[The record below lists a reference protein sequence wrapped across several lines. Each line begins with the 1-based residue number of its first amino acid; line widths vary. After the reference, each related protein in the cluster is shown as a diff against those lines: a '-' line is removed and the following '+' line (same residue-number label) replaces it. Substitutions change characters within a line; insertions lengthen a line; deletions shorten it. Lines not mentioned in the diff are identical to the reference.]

1 MIDLN
6 LNEKTFKIDAPD
18 EMPLLWVLRDVLG
31 MTGTKFGCGVG
42 VCATCT
48 ILENGKAVMACQITL
63 EKTKGNRYTTIEG
76 LSKDGDHPVQK
87 AWVQCDVAQCG
98 YCQPGMIMEACSL
111 LGELSSPS
119 ESAIN
124 KAFSNHI
131 CRCGTYPRIK
141 QAMSLLVNSGKK
153 E

>member
-1 MIDLN
+1 MFDLS
-6 LNEKTFKIDAPD
+6 LNEKIIKVDAPGD
-18 EMPLLWVLRDVLG
+18 MPLLWVLRDILG

-48 ILENGKAVMACQITL
+48 ILENGKAVMACQIPL
-63 EKTKGNRYTTIEG
+63 KNSVGNRYTTIEG
-76 LSKDGDHPVQK
+76 LSKNSDHPVQK
-87 AWVQCDVAQCG
+87 AWIQCDVAQCG
-98 YCQPGMIMEACSL
+98 YCQPGIIMEACSL
-111 LGELSSPS
+111 LGEDSRPS

-141 QAMSLLVNSGKK
+141 QAMNLLVNIGGQ

>member
-6 LNEKTFKIDAPD
+6 LNEKIIKVDAPG

-48 ILENGKAVMACQITL
+48 ILENGQAVMACQVTL
-63 EKTKGNRYTTIEG
+63 EKSKGNRYTTIEG
-76 LSKDGDHPVQK
+76 LSVSGDHPVQK

-98 YCQPGMIMEACSL
+98 YCQPGMILEACSL
-111 LGELSSPS
+111 LSQDSRPS
-119 ESAIN
+119 ESTIN

-141 QAMSLLVNSGKK
+141 QAMSLLTNSGEK

>member
-87 AWVQCDVAQCG
+87 AWAQCDVAQCG

-111 LGELSSPS
+111 LSEVSSPS

>member
-111 LGELSSPS
+111 LSEVSSPS

>member
-98 YCQPGMIMEACSL
+98 YCQSGMIMEACSL
-111 LGELSSPS
+111 LGEVSSPS

>member
-111 LGELSSPS
+111 LGEVSSPS

>member
-6 LNEKTFKIDAPD
+6 LNEKIIKVDAPG

-48 ILENGKAVMACQITL
+48 ILENGQAVMACQVTL
-63 EKTKGNRYTTIEG
+63 EKSKGNRYTTIEG
-76 LSKDGDHPVQK
+76 LSVSGDHPVQK

-98 YCQPGMIMEACSL
+98 YCQPGMILEACSL
-111 LGELSSPS
+111 LSQDSRPS

-141 QAMSLLVNSGKK
+141 QAMSLLTNSGEK